1 MGASGKGKGRRT
13 HVLRQALQEYASP
26 PGPGECICKAH
37 GSRGSNH
44 IDVELPNGERT
55 LMLLPAKFHRKI
67 WIRKGSYVI
76 AELLADH
83 ENVGESVCGRIARVL
98 MQDDVKYLK
107 SMEGVWPER
116 FAESPGVED
125 VEKDMDSL
133 GLEEHTVSQ
142 EVKGLLSPTTEDG
155 LGTDDAGGDDGNSS
169 EEDGL
174 PPIER
179 IQNRRNKNIHYAVSD
194 SDSE

>member
-1 MGASGKGKGRRT
+1 MGASGKSKGRRT

-55 LMLLPAKFHRKI
+55 LMLLPAKFHRKL

-76 AELLADH
+76 VELLADG
-83 ENVGESVCGRIARVL
+83 EDAGESVRGQIARVL

-107 SMEGVWPER
+107 AMVGVWPER
-116 FAESPGVED
+116 FAKSSDREE
-125 VEKDMDSL
+125 VEKDMESL
-133 GLEEHTVSQ
+133 CLEQGVRE
-142 EVKGLLSPTTEDG
+142 LSLTG
-155 LGTDDAGGDDGNSS
+155 KDDAGESTGTSRCSS
-169 EEDGL
+169 DEDGL
-174 PPIER
+174 PPIEQ
-179 IQNRRNKNIHYAVSD
+179 IQNRRSKNIHYAVSD
-194 SDSE
+194 SDSDSE

>member
-1 MGASGKGKGRRT
+1 MGTSGKGTSRRT

-55 LMLLPAKFHRKI
+55 LMLLPARFHRKI

-76 AELLADH
+76 VEMLADH
-83 ENVGESVCGRIARVL
+83 EHVDESVRGQIARVL
-98 MQDDVKYLK
+98 MQDDVKHLK

-116 FAESPGVED
+116 FAESPGRED
-125 VEKDMDSL
+125 VVKDMESL
-133 GLEEHTVSQ
+133 CLGQQGDKALVS
-142 EVKGLLSPTTEDG
+142 LTTEDG
-155 LGTDDAGGDDGNSS
+155 LGTGDVGGDDGDSS
-169 EEDGL
+169 DEDGL
-174 PPIER
+174 PPLDQ